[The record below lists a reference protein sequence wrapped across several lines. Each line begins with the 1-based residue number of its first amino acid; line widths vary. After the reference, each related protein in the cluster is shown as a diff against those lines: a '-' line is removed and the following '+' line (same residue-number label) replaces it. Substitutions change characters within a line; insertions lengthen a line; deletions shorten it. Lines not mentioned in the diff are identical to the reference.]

1 MKDFTI
7 IIMIVLLL
15 IYLLA
20 GKKKTKYQRRP
31 QYQRKSLRHDVV
43 YIKNGRVTP
52 AKEKSAEEKGAEG
65 EWFVARSELERLPG
79 DLFFVFNDIIVPTS
93 EGTSQIDHVV
103 IADQGIF
110 VIETKNYQGTI
121 YGNDK
126 SSEWYQYL
134 GNNQYPFHN
143 PLHQN
148 YGHLKSLS
156 NALQL
161 PEEYFVSIIVFPNQ
175 TKLNIEARDA
185 VLHVYELADCIR
197 NHMAKTPLTEEQI
210 SSSRELLNELT
221 SPDSAKKQEHVAQ
234 VREKIQEKNEKIN
247 ADICPRCGGK
257 LILRDGKY
265 GQFYGCSNYPRC
277 GFTMQKK

>member
-1 MKDFTI
+1 M
-7 IIMIVLLL
+7 
-15 IYLLA
+15 
-20 GKKKTKYQRRP
+20 R
-31 QYQRKSLRHDVV
+31 
-43 YIKNGRVTP
+43 
-52 AKEKSAEEKGAEG
+52 
-65 EWFVARSELERLPG
+65 
-79 DLFFVFNDIIVPTS
+79 
-93 EGTSQIDHVV
+93 
-103 IADQGIF
+103 
-110 VIETKNYQGTI
+110 
-121 YGNDK
+121 
-126 SSEWYQYL
+126 
-134 GNNQYPFHN
+134 
-143 PLHQN
+143 
-148 YGHLKSLS
+148 
-156 NALQL
+156 L
-161 PEEYFVSIIVFPNQ
+161 PEEYFVSIVVFPNQ

-221 SPDSAKKQEHVAQ
+221 STGSGKKQEHVEH